1 MSEGVLL
8 SGTELA
14 AEIRQNLSK
23 ELEDI
28 RTNNDSFTPG
38 LVIVQVHYLYNTNQ
52 SCNNDLRRFLYFPA
66 SLALPKISI
75 DINMI

>member
-38 LVIVQVHYLYNTNQ
+38 LVIVQVHCRTPTRVATMIFEDFYTF
-52 SCNNDLRRFLYFPA
+52 RPA
-66 SLALPKISI
+66 
-75 DINMI
+75 

>member
-38 LVIVQVHYLYNTNQ
+38 LVIVQVH
-52 SCNNDLRRFLYFPA
+52 
-66 SLALPKISI
+66 
-75 DINMI
+75 